1 MKRKIIITAALLCV
15 TLFIPLSLFS
25 QSQDFQ
31 MNGTVLVR
39 YRGNAADVTIP
50 EGVTAIGNDAF
61 SYCGSLK
68 SIIIPSSVVSIGDW
82 AFNWCNNLSTV
93 TLSRRTRIRE
103 NAFPST
109 AQLTYS
115 D

>member
-1 MKRKIIITAALLCV
+1 MKRKIIITALILCITLLV
-15 TLFIPLSLFS
+15 PLSLFS
-25 QSQDFQ
+25 QDFQ
-31 MNGTVLVR
+31 IEGTVLIR